1 MWGHAEHVCGVIDDL
16 NGRGERERIPIRF
29 KSSPN
34 RAGPQSTKCHPNGP
48 RGYIPCRFTD
58 GFDRSEDCNVSILW
72 SGPSAII
79 CDDKFALVFEVKLE
93 NA

>member
-1 MWGHAEHVCGVIDDL
+1 MVRAQSVFRNQCLPEL
-16 NGRGERERIPIRF
+16 GRQFQIRF

-58 GFDRSEDCNVSILW
+58 GFDRSEDCNVIILW

-79 CDDKFALVFEVKLE
+79 CDDKFALDFEVKLG
-93 NA
+93 NT